1 MTVLNQKN
9 CFNLGNLCHKLDV
22 TITDCELFPGE
33 LLTPIN
39 EQVDLPN
46 DVFKWLITYYNEAYD
61 DTGIEFISITNLI
74 ERVCKMIHQI
84 GIQSFNQ
91 QLNNVN
97 KFE

>member
-46 DVFKWLITYYNEAYD
+46 DVFKWLITYYNEAYNNM
-61 DTGIEFISITNLI
+61 GVEFILITNLI
-74 ERVCKMIHQI
+74 ERSLQNDSSNRYSV
-84 GIQSFNQ
+84 IQ
-91 QLNNVN
+91 LTI
-97 KFE
+97 K